1 MQMPGDLPSAVP
13 PTCWKVSQDKTIGR
27 ILTSSRDIQSW
38 ELVIQDTALVAGPKV
53 RPVCLGCLGEVS
65 DTTELCERCQWPVCG
80 RACQLQP
87 SHLEECSLFRAAGF
101 YPKSGPGELAR
112 TSGLYSCVSI
122 IRVLLLK
129 LKDSQGWALIQNMMD
144 HWEERS
150 QDHNVL
156 AAVKVTTK
164 LVIQHLGMS
173 WVTPSDVEKVYGVLK
188 TNAVDIKDG
197 RGQALFPHSVCIMS
211 HSCNANLEPA
221 SDPTES
227 ICFRAKRR
235 IQEGEELTIRYCDFL
250 ESRHHIR
257 RNILSE
263 WKFLCLCQR
272 CTDKTEF
279 RTHFSSLKC
288 SCGGYFYHQN
298 TNDREM
304 DEEMSWECSSCRRVE
319 NLSSQYKKAD
329 EILKELE
336 DKPID
341 LIKMRS
347 LQNVGYFHE
356 NFYLLI
362 KLRISFIEQ
371 NKNTNDRYGEL
382 HTICLADRGPSF
394 SRETLEELLTEID
407 IVLRILHQ
415 LDRGCTRLSGFYL
428 HIKTNCQHKIL
439 KMKHQE
445 EQITD
450 LELKKAILQLTKMK
464 MFAAKL
470 KSSFTEVNHSSHL

>member
-1 MQMPGDLPSAVP
+1 MPGAVS
-13 PTCWKVSQDKTIGR
+13 CWKVSQDKNIGR

-129 LKDSQGWALIQNMMD
+129 LKDSRGWALIQNMMD
-144 HWEERS
+144 HWEERAE
-150 QDHNVL
+150 DHNVL

-382 HTICLADRGPSF
+382 HTICLADRGASF

-407 IVLRILHQ
+407 IVLRILNQ

-470 KSSFTEVNHSSHL
+470 KSSYTEETL